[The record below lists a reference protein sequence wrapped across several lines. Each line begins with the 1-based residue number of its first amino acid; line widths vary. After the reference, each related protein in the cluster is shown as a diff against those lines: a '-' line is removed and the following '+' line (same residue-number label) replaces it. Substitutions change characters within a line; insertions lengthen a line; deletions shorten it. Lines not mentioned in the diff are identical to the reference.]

1 MLNMFWNSWIG
12 VEKIQAYKNIKQLDY
27 SLFSDYAVR
36 KYSRILKSNIQDELE
51 ENISSKGYVVS
62 SLEAVMWLFV
72 NSNDYNNTIL
82 KAVNLG
88 DDTDTIGAI
97 VGGLLGIY
105 YGIDNIKSSW
115 KQQLKRFCYIMELC
129 GRFDDLEIWRW
140 GFGDCY
146 CNWDWIIEGWKEY
159 ESI

>member
-1 MLNMFWNSWIG
+1 M
-12 VEKIQAYKNIKQLDY
+12 
-27 SLFSDYAVR
+27 
-36 KYSRILKSNIQDELE
+36 KSNIQDELE

-129 GRFDDLEIWRW
+129 GRFDDLEIWR
-140 GFGDCY
+140 
-146 CNWDWIIEGWKEY
+146 
-159 ESI
+159 